1 MGTTVIDF
9 ESERELREVVQRVLE
24 DNGALTGVV
33 TELGVICAQQYFDDE
48 GCPHTSV
55 TMVWPDA
62 PPHYRML
69 GLLEYVAARV
79 RQQITDAEDLDDD

>member
-1 MGTTVIDF
+1 MIDF
-9 ESERELREVVQRVLE
+9 ESERELRGVVQRVLE

-33 TELGVICAQQYFDDE
+33 TELGVICAQQYFDEDGE
-48 GCPHTSV
+48 PHTSISA
-55 TMVWPDA
+55 VWPDA

-79 RQQITDAEDLDDD
+79 RRQIEDAEEMVDDD